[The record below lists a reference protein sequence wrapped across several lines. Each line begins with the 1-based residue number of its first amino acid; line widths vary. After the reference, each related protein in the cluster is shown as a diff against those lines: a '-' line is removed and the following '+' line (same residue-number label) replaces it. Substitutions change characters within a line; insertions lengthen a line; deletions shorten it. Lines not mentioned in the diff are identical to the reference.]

1 MSLNALPGPTVD
13 KMRLMKVPALLL
25 LLVAAGVLS
34 AILGLTAFVPLLGFT
49 KRQLAEYETR
59 IKIERLGRPIKSETD
74 RRVVISASN
83 RFREMFNEGAC
94 EPIYRG
100 ADGSF
105 RLGPMPK
112 WTVQCEQLRK
122 RLGEWRSFEVQEII
136 NCSTENSQICITGL
150 ASFANASYP
159 FEIVWNLTGAG
170 PALFALSIGDP
181 KARILNWTPWLFEP
195 KPQLVAGR
203 M

>member
-1 MSLNALPGPTVD
+1 MRVPAPALP
-13 KMRLMKVPALLL
+13 LLL
-25 LLVAAGVLS
+25 IATVALSVVL
-34 AILGLTAFVPLLGFT
+34 GQMAFLPFLGFA
-49 KRQLAEYETR
+49 KRQLAEHENR
-59 IKIERLGRPIKSETD
+59 IKVERLGRPIKIEKD

-83 RFREMFNEGAC
+83 RLREMFNEGAC
-94 EPIYRG
+94 ERIYRG

-112 WTVQCEQLRK
+112 WTEQCEELRK

-159 FEIVWNLTGAG
+159 FEIVWNVTGAG

-181 KARILNWTPWLFEP
+181 KARILNWVPWFFQP
-195 KPQLVAGR
+195 KLGPIAGR
-203 M
+203 R